1 MHVDGPQRQALVTV
15 SSRTVCVWS
24 GLCLERGGEED
35 REFVLEEDREFV
47 LECAYVQER
56 TSTRARENE
65 LDERECESERE
76 RAGER
81 GRESARGEGGERK
94 RAHTREQ
101 L

>member
-1 MHVDGPQRQALVTV
+1 MHVDGPQRQAPLVTV

-35 REFVLEEDREFV
+35 REFVLE
-47 LECAYVQER
+47 CAYAQER
-56 TSTRARENE
+56 TSTRARKNE

-81 GRESARGEGGERK
+81 GRESARGEGGERE
-94 RAHTREQ
+94 RARTTEQ